1 MSVLNLFNFLSSTIN
16 QGPKDGKLRY
26 YHDNAIFKEGVTAC
40 GDSITCGNSLVF
52 QETAICGNV
61 YITKN
66 PIEKNPIIP
75 NLFVSGSIFGSQNLS
90 ITGTSIFN
98 NLVTANQNVVINGR
112 LMLAGCG
119 DVAAQIQLAKTL
131 PQPSDKRLKEN
142 IHTITDPISKV
153 CSLRGVSYDLKESKK
168 KQVGLIAQEVE
179 QVIPE
184 VVADIPDGYK
194 GIHYGNLVG
203 LLIEAIKDQQKQ
215 IDDLTEKLE
224 NLNER
229 IN

>member
-1 MSVLNLFNFLSSTIN
+1 MTVLNLFNFLSSTIN
-16 QGPKDGKLRY
+16 QGPKVGETRY
-26 YHDNAIFKEGVTAC
+26 YHDNSIFKDNITAC
-40 GDSITCGNSLVF
+40 GDTITCGNSLVF
-52 QETAICGNV
+52 QEAAICGNV

-119 DVAAQIQLAKTL
+119 DVATQIEIAKTL
-131 PQPSDKRLKEN
+131 PSPSDKRLKEN

-153 CSLRGVSYDLKESKK
+153 CSLRGVSYDLIKDKK
-168 KQVGLIAQEVE
+168 KQIGVIAQEIE

-184 VVADIPDGYK
+184 VVADTPDGYK
-194 GIHYGNLVG
+194 GVHYGNLVG

-215 IDDLTEKLE
+215 IDDLTEQLE
-224 NLNER
+224 RINER